1 MRIRNLLS
9 LCVAVVLACAVR
21 EVLPALHAGVR
32 IPWPAAVAA
41 YFAARREPGWGFAAA
56 LWCGLAQDALDGMGW
71 MFATPLFLGAWY
83 FCLRVVKSQMEVGA
97 RAVAFVATALALAHE
112 AACFAALHLGGGN
125 AAAASPALL
134 FTRLLIIT
142 PAAVVAGFV
151 VHHFAHRAD
160 IALGN
165 VGEVQIGFRSH

>member
-9 LCVAVVLACAVR
+9 LCVAVVLACAAR
-21 EVLPALHAGVR
+21 EVLPALYAGVR
-32 IPWPAAVAA
+32 VPWLAAVAA

-83 FCLRVVKSQMEVGA
+83 FCQRVVKSQMQVGA
-97 RAVAFVATALALAHE
+97 RAVAFVATGLALAHE
-112 AACFAALHLGGGN
+112 AACFAALHFSGH
-125 AAAASPALL
+125 AAAASPGLL
-134 FTRLLIIT
+134 LTRLFILA
-142 PAAVVAGFV
+142 PAAAAAGFA
-151 VHHFAHRAD
+151 VHHFTHRAD

-165 VGEVQIGFRSH
+165 VGEVQLGFQSH